1 MPYFNTT
8 QLNGSDLDHARRKAK
23 TQEDRVLAFFNL
35 RPAYL
40 YTPFEVQE
48 KVMPGVPITS
58 VRRAITNL
66 EKAGH
71 LIKTRVMGAGKYGVR
86 NHCWQLAAPRHGHVQ
101 TSLFGG
107 AT

>member
-8 QLNGSDLDHARRKAK
+8 QLKNGDLDRARRKAK
-23 TQEDRVLAFFNL
+23 TQEERVLAFFNL
-35 RPAYL
+35 HPAHL

-48 KVMPGVPITS
+48 KVLPGVPITS

-71 LIKTRVMGAGKYGVR
+71 LRKTKRMWMGKYGAR
-86 NHCWQLAAPRHGHVQ
+86 NHCWQLATPRQ
-101 TSLFGG
+101 THIQKSLFGG
-107 AT
+107 

>member
-1 MPYFNTT
+1 MTSFYNTIE
-8 QLNGSDLDHARRKAK
+8 LNGSDLDRAK
-23 TQEDRVLAFFNL
+23 KRADTQESKVLAFFNL

-71 LIKTRVMGAGKYGVR
+71 LRKTKVRGVGKYGVP
-86 NHCWQLAAPRHGHVQ
+86 NYCWQLAQPRHGHVQ

-107 AT
+107 